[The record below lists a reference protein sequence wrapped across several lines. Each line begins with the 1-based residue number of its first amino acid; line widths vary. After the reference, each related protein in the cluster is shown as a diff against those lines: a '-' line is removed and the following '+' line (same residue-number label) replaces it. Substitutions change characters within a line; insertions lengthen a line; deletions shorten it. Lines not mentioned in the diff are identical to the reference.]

1 MQVSVETTEGLGR
14 RMKVQ
19 VPAEHVDNEVEKR
32 LRDLGARMKVDGFRP
47 GKVPLKVVR
56 QRHGGE
62 VRGEVLNEMVQRS
75 YAEAL
80 QQQSIRPAAA
90 PHIEPVQ
97 VDEGE
102 DLEYV
107 ATFDVM
113 PEIEIQGIEAI
124 RVRRPAVEITDAD
137 VDNVLERL
145 RKQHAEYQEAA
156 QPAVRGDRVVIDFEG
171 TIDGQPFEGN
181 QAEDAGLILGVG
193 QLPDAFEEGLVGAS
207 AGDELT
213 VTHTFPEG
221 LADAEIAGQT
231 AEFKVRVKRVEAPA
245 YPEIDGEF
253 ARRLG
258 LEEGGVEALRQA
270 VRGNLERERD
280 NAVRERMKQQVM
292 DQLAEANDPDLPA
305 SMVDA
310 EIHALR
316 EYAKARGQE
325 EGEAGEY
332 EASARRRV
340 KLGLLVN
347 ELVRRE
353 GIQVDQ
359 ERMVEILRG
368 MSAASEDPREMFK
381 QYTRNRQLMESVEAS
396 VLEDQVVEWVLERAQ
411 TEDEPLSFEALV
423 GPSAAS
429 PEAG

>member
-19 VPAEHVDNEVEKR
+19 VPAERVDGEVEKR
-32 LRDLGARMKVDGFRP
+32 LRDLGARMKIDGFRP

-62 VRGEVLNEMVQRS
+62 VRGEVLNEVVQSS

-80 QQQSIRPAAA
+80 QQESLRPAAP
-90 PHIEPVQ
+90 PHIEPIQ
-97 VDEGE
+97 LDEGE
-102 DLEYV
+102 NLEYV

-113 PEIEIQGIEAI
+113 PEIEIRGVEEI

-137 VDNVLERL
+137 IDNVLERL
-145 RKQHAEYQEAA
+145 RKQHAEYQEEAR
-156 QPAVRGDRVVIDFEG
+156 PSVRGDRVVVDFEG
-171 TIDGQPFEGN
+171 LIDGEPFSGN
-181 QAEDAGLILGVG
+181 QAEDAAVIPGVG
-193 QLPDAFEEGLVGAS
+193 QLPEAFEEALVEVS
-207 AGDELT
+207 AGDEID

-221 LADAEIAGQT
+221 ADAEIAGKT
-231 AEFKVRVKRVEAPA
+231 AQFKVKVKRVEAPVS
-245 YPEIDGEF
+245 PEIDDAF
-253 ARRLG
+253 AQRLG
-258 LEEGGVEALRQA
+258 LEEGGVEALRNA
-270 VRGNLERERD
+270 VRENLERERD
-280 NAVRERMKQQVM
+280 HTIRERLKQQVM
-292 DQLAEANDPDLPA
+292 DQLAEANNPDLPA

-310 EIHALR
+310 EIQALR

-325 EGEAGEY
+325 ESDAGADE
-332 EASARRRV
+332 ESARRRV

-368 MSAASEDPREMFK
+368 MAAGSEDPREAFK
-381 QYTRNRQLMESVEAS
+381 EYTQNRRLMESVEAS
-396 VLEDQVVEWVLERAQ
+396 VLEDQVVDWVLERAQ
-411 TEDEPLSFEALV
+411 TEDEPLSFDDLITSKTDTSGAD
-423 GPSAAS
+423 
-429 PEAG
+429 